1 MNNTENLT
9 FLLADDHLIVR
20 QGMQF
25 MLEDLFKEPQ
35 FFHASSIPQIIKKLA
50 QNTIDVLLLDAQ
62 FPSGVS
68 LSVLPEIRKMQP
80 NIKIMMFTSF
90 EEEHFSLKF
99 IEAGANGFLS
109 KLSEEH
115 EIKYALLYLIEK
127 GHYYP
132 TLTKKLLEISKNNPH
147 LINPLNQLSDR
158 ELEIAKLYAKGYGN
172 LEIANELALK
182 QNTVSTFKKR
192 IFEKLNIET
201 VVDLVDLMKIHYQQ

>member
-25 MLEDLFKEPQ
+25 TLEDLFEKPQ
-35 FFHASSIPQIIKKLA
+35 IFHASTIPKIIERLA
-50 QNTIDVLLLDAQ
+50 KNTVDVLILDAQ

-68 LSVLPEIRKMQP
+68 LSHIPEIRKMQP
-80 NIKIMMFTSF
+80 NIKILIFTSF

-115 EIKYALLYLIEK
+115 EIKHALLQLIEK
-127 GHYYP
+127 GYYYP
-132 TLTKKLLEISKNNPH
+132 ILTKKLLEFSKNSPN

-201 VVDLVDLMKIHYQQ
+201 VVDLVDLMKIHSQQ

>member
-25 MLEDLFKEPQ
+25 MLEDLFENSQ
-35 FFHASSIPQIIKKLA
+35 FFHASSIPQIIEKLA

-68 LSVLPEIRKMQP
+68 LSHIPEIRKMQP
-80 NIKIMMFTSF
+80 NIKILMFTSF

-109 KLSEEH
+109 KLSDEH
-115 EIKYALLYLIEK
+115 EIKYALLHLVEQ

-147 LINPLNQLSDR
+147 VINPLNQLSDR
-158 ELEIAKLYAKGYGN
+158 ELEIAKLYAKGFGN

-201 VVDLVDLMKIHYQQ
+201 VIDLIDLMKIHSQ